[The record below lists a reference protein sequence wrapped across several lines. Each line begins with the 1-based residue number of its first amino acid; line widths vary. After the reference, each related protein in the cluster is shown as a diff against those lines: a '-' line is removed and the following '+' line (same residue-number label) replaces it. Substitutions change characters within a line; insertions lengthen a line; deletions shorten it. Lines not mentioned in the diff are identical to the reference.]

1 MSMTFAR
8 LLDPC
13 FEDDDAPF
21 RHYDY
26 RGEPL
31 EDRLYLPCGIDPHK
45 KVCHAAFVHPLPHR
59 QEILSHREIQN
70 QHLSEALWLVEEG
83 QRLEGDGLTEVF
95 GYAHRGGLLLGLG
108 KPAEDD

>member
-13 FEDDDAPF
+13 FEDDDDPF

-59 QEILSHREIQN
+59 QEILSHRQIQN

-83 QRLEGDGLTEVF
+83 QREAGILFD
-95 GYAHRGGLLLGLG
+95 
-108 KPAEDD
+108 